1 MGIDHE
7 DKGLCYHFCPELL
20 KEGTECNNV
29 LKELKE
35 LLGGEKISENYDLY
49 NIVEKAILDIDL
61 AQKEKDRLLN
71 EQMKIDLILQKIKWV
86 AMQLSRHDPTE
97 WNLFIDV
104 SLYS

>member
-1 MGIDHE
+1 MGIDNE
-7 DKGLCYHFCPELL
+7 DKGLCYHFCPDLL
-20 KEGTECNNV
+20 KEGTECNIV

-35 LLGGEKISENYDLY
+35 LLGGDRISEMY
-49 NIVEKAILDIDL
+49 NVVEKAVLEIKLNE
-61 AQKEKDRLLN
+61 KENERLKK
-71 EQMKIDLILQKIKWV
+71 EQMKIDLILQKIKWI